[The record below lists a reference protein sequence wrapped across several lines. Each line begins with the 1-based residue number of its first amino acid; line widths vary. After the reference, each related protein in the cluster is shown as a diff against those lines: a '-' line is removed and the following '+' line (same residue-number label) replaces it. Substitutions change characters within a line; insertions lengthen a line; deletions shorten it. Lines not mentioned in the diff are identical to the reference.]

1 MFQTAST
8 VIKSTL
14 PIRIQKATIK
24 IINHESEREKE
35 GACGIRKNKGMG
47 EIMQL
52 YANFKN
58 LKVIKQK

>member
-24 IINHESEREKE
+24 IINHESETEKE
-35 GACGIRKNKGMG
+35 GAYGIRTNKGMRK
-47 EIMQL
+47 ISNYML
-52 YANFKN
+52 ISKI
-58 LKVIKQK
+58 LK

>member
-14 PIRIQKATIK
+14 SIRIQKATIK

-35 GACGIRKNKGMG
+35 GACGIRKNKGIG
-47 EIMQL
+47 GN
-52 YANFKN
+52 Y
-58 LKVIKQK
+58 VIIC